1 MKLDDMLKR
10 ARDMQQRMEDARAD
24 LKTLRAIGESGGGL
38 VKITLNGNYEA
49 LRVEIEPS
57 AFAEERTM
65 LQDLI
70 QAAINDAVRRVA
82 DSQQE
87 RMGEVAKKLGLPG
100 LPGGLKLPM

>member
-24 LKTLRAIGESGGGL
+24 LKTLRAVGESGGGL

-57 AFAEERTM
+57 ALSEERTM

-82 DSQQE
+82 ESQQE
-87 RMGEVAKKLGLPG
+87 RMGEVAKQIGLPG
-100 LPGGLKLPM
+100 LPGGPKLPM